1 MIPIDLHTHTIAS
14 GHGSFDTIA
23 DMAKEAAARGLS
35 VLGISDHGPATP
47 GAASVSYFRSLAGAP
62 RERCGIRLLYG
73 AEVNILDGGA
83 LDLPDDVLQSLDF
96 CIASMHCPPRAR
108 QTDSISAAISDPA
121 NGYLPR
127 ESAAPASDQE
137 GYRMLSYIDH
147 NTADYLLAL
156 SNPLVRILGH
166 CDNTQFPVDYRQIAD
181 AAAEYRTIIE
191 VNEASLTPG
200 GYHQVPGIST
210 HDNYRELL
218 LLCLERQIPILLSSD
233 THGRAGIGRVPFAEA
248 LIREVEY
255 PEKLIVNYHL
265 DLLTE
270 ADS

>member
-73 AEVNILDGGA
+73 VEVNILEGGT
-83 LDLPDDVLQSLDF
+83 LDLPDDALQSLDF

-108 QTDSISAAISDPA
+108 HTESFSAALSDPA
-121 NGYLPR
+121 NGFLLR
-127 ESAAPASDQE
+127 ESAAHVSAPE
-137 GYRMLSYIDH
+137 GYQMVSYIDH
-147 NTADYLLAL
+147 NTADYLRAL

-166 CDNTQFPVDYRQIAD
+166 CDNTQFPVDYGQIAD
-181 AAAEYRTIIE
+181 AAAEYGTIIE

-200 GYHQVPGIST
+200 GYHQIPGVST
-210 HDNYRELL
+210 HDNYRRLL
-218 LLCLERQIPILLSSD
+218 LLCRERQIPILLSSD

-248 LIREVEY
+248 LVREIEY
-255 PEKLIVNYHL
+255 PEELIVNFHL
-265 DLLTE
+265 DLLLGNR
-270 ADS
+270 S